1 MTVFDVAAWTR
12 ERPRVMGIINVTPDS
27 FSDGGCFFARD
38 LALAQAEQMIADG
51 ADMLDLGAEST
62 RPGAMPV
69 SAAEELDR
77 LGDVLE
83 ALRGVS
89 IPLSLDTS
97 SPEVMREGLRH
108 GVALINDVRA
118 LRRPGALELV
128 GAHRVAVCLM
138 HMPSEPK
145 EMQLSPS
152 YADVVTEVEGFL
164 LERVRA
170 CIQQGVEVASMAIDP
185 GFGFGKNFA
194 HNRALFQAL
203 PRLAAHGF
211 PLLVGMSRKRMMS
224 ELTGRSLPIDR
235 DAGSLAAHVMALER
249 GARILRVHAVK
260 PTVDAVRVWSGL
272 AACRI

>member
-1 MTVFDVAAWTR
+1 MAAFDLHSWTR

-27 FSDGGCFFARD
+27 FSDGGRFFGRD
-38 LALAQAEQMIADG
+38 LALAQAEQMVADG
-51 ADMLDLGAEST
+51 VDMLDLGAEST

-83 ALRGVS
+83 ALRGLP

-97 SPEVMREGLRH
+97 ALEVMREGLRQ

-118 LRRPGALELV
+118 LRRPEAMEFV
-128 GAHRVAVCLM
+128 AAQRAAVCLM
-138 HMPSEPK
+138 HMPIEPK

-152 YADVVTEVEGFL
+152 YADVVAEVESFL
-164 LERVRA
+164 LERVSA
-170 CIQQGVEVASMAIDP
+170 CIRQGVAAASIAIDP

-203 PRLAAHGF
+203 PRLAGHGF
-211 PLLVGMSRKRMMS
+211 PLVLGVSRKRMIG
-224 ELTGRSLPIDR
+224 ELTGRSLPTDR

-249 GARILRVHAVK
+249 GVRILRVHAVK
-260 PTVDAVRVWSGL
+260 PTVDALRVWSGL
-272 AACRI
+272 T

>member
-1 MTVFDVAAWTR
+1 
-12 ERPRVMGIINVTPDS
+12 MGIINLTPDS
-27 FSDGGCFFARD
+27 FSDGGRFFARD
-38 LALAQAEQMIADG
+38 SVLAQAEQMIADG
-51 ADMLDLGAEST
+51 VDMLDLGAEST
-62 RPGAMPV
+62 RPGATPV

-89 IPLSLDTS
+89 VPLSLDSS
-97 SPEVMREGLRH
+97 SPEVMREGLRQ

-128 GAHRVAVCLM
+128 SAQRAAVCLM
-138 HMPSEPK
+138 HKPSEPK
-145 EMQLSPS
+145 EMQLCPS
-152 YADVVTEVEGFL
+152 YVDVVTEVEGFL
-164 LERVRA
+164 LERARA
-170 CIQQGVEVASMAIDP
+170 CMQQGVAPTSIALDP

-211 PLLVGMSRKRMMS
+211 PLVVGVSRKRMIG
-224 ELTGRSLPIDR
+224 ELTGQTVPLER
-235 DAGSLAAHVMALER
+235 DVGSVAAHVLALER

-272 AACRI
+272 V